1 MRNLGRCKKYV
12 HYHDY
17 IDRFTTDDVYVHV
30 KTFQIVPFN
39 YMRVSLH
46 QLYINKALKI
56 YIFVVLGSLS
66 LFCPLLYMFKIVQN
80 KKLKRNTS
88 VFLVQHNQTHGTRCG
103 LKVVSY
109 QFSSS
114 PKKVNKALRAY
125 AHYNLSVVARAFR
138 SMLGLH
144 KFNLTPKMILIFSP
158 YYPYCPPH
166 WGNIQMSV
174 TASRKDF
181 PTVLYAH
188 ESKQRWREKQCRI
201 RR

>member
-1 MRNLGRCKKYV
+1 MGSRHRQRLQRGMRNLGRCKKYV

-88 VFLVQHNQTHGTRCG
+88 VFLVQHN
-103 LKVVSY
+103 
-109 QFSSS
+109 
-114 PKKVNKALRAY
+114 
-125 AHYNLSVVARAFR
+125 
-138 SMLGLH
+138 
-144 KFNLTPKMILIFSP
+144 
-158 YYPYCPPH
+158 
-166 WGNIQMSV
+166 
-174 TASRKDF
+174 
-181 PTVLYAH
+181 
-188 ESKQRWREKQCRI
+188 
-201 RR
+201 